1 MTTIKKL
8 RLRGFKSF
16 PKQVEIPFEKDY
28 SVVLGPNGSG
38 KSSSYDTIITLNNGQ
53 EIELGKLVGEALEN
67 AQETKQL
74 DDGIYCK
81 ANGTK
86 ILSVNPISMKLET
99 KEVTKFIKRQG
110 ETLYHLRT
118 RTGKEVKATGCH
130 PVMVFK
136 EGMLK
141 SILIRD
147 LKEKDLIAT
156 PRKIVI
162 NTSEDFDKDKARLL
176 GYLIGDGYIAENRIE
191 FVNKDL
197 EIIEDFKRIVQ
208 KFWKNALLKERDEK
222 GVKRI
227 YIRNKEHVHEIR
239 EFFLKEYRGSIT
251 GGIKKIPSKILCAK
265 DEVISEVLAGIFDTD
280 GSVRKDLLIIETCS
294 KNKELIH
301 QVQRALLRF
310 GIISKIK
317 KRSCAATNTKQ
328 KVKRDYYFLYIY
340 GYENIKK
347 FYIHVPLRCKHK
359 KENLENGLKQ
369 EKVAN
374 PNIDILPEE
383 VNTHIK
389 ELAELLGLKVKLLRK
404 EYPKLA
410 AYCEDRCLPSR
421 EGVKKILLLYQ
432 EKLNSILEFMGRL
445 RVDQTT
451 LVEGLEV
458 LNIPGGTAS
467 KEIGLNKAII
477 KRDWAT
483 HRWQAKEENLLNFYQ
498 FMKNTLMMR
507 LKTIQKGMKILENI
521 AYSDIFWDEIAS
533 ITKIQEEPFV
543 YDLTIQGNH
552 NFIGNGI
559 FIHNSNLTD
568 AICFVLGELSSKL
581 LRAEKSSNLIYNGGK
596 TKEPAKEA
604 QVDIHFDNKNKVFP
618 TKENEI
624 KITRILKKS
633 GNSIYKINDET
644 RTRQQVLEFLAAAK
658 IDPDGH
664 NIILQGDIVR
674 FMEMKPEQRREII
687 EEIAGISIY
696 EDKKHKAMQEL
707 EKVDAKLN
715 EAEVIL
721 KERETNL
728 RELKKERDQ
737 AKKFQEL
744 KDKIKDNKATYL
756 QIQIKQKQEKQD
768 EIEKRIEEFKKK
780 TESFQQKIKELRNSI
795 QQKREE
801 IKHINQEVE
810 EKGEKDQLLLR
821 KEIENLKTDII
832 KHKTRIETINAENK
846 KIIERKIQLK
856 NSTQELITQIKEL
869 ETEKKNLE
877 AKEKTLTLEEQ
888 KTLASLEKFKKQHNL
903 SGFSN
908 VNQQLSSLEQ
918 QVEEKRKEIMNIQE
932 QKQELLRNQDRLELQ
947 LQEIDN
953 ILQREEKEKEKF
965 QELKKL
971 KDEFKEI
978 AITLSKS
985 LNEDAAF
992 TAQLKNARLSLLKN
1006 NEDLAK
1012 LKIQNIGIK
1021 ETIAGDFAVKRI
1033 LAMKK
1038 GVYGTVGELGKVN
1051 SKYALA
1057 LDIAAG
1063 PRIKSIVVD
1072 NEITAS
1078 KYIQLLKE
1086 ERLGIATFL
1095 PLNKIKA
1102 RNLPKVPETKNIH
1115 GLAINLIEFDKKFQN
1130 VFSYVFGSTLVVENL
1145 ETARKVGI
1153 GNMRMVTL
1161 TGDLVEPSGAMI
1173 GGYRKREGA
1182 GFTQKEL
1189 SSDIEKIGQEVER
1202 LTSVISLIDK
1212 KKEDNEEKMQ
1222 KLKERKSELEGNI
1235 IKFEKSLGIID
1246 DILEVKEKR
1255 NALLSEKKEHIA
1267 KIKSLETQKE
1277 QFSKEIEAFQKSRD
1291 SLRKKLESPEVIA
1304 TLENLEKNRQSIME
1318 EKLKINSS
1326 ITNIDNKLNL
1336 YKNENEKI
1344 EKIFRDHDKE
1354 KDAFKSELTS
1364 IEEILK
1370 NKEKELKE
1378 KESKEKE
1385 FYGKFKYLAGKRN
1398 KFLEII
1404 QKEDYLII
1412 QEEEK
1417 NKAIEGKMHEIS
1429 IDRAKIV
1436 AEKESLLHEF
1446 ESYKDGRIRKGVNFD
1461 DLKLEIKEFEKMIE
1475 KLGSINLRA
1484 LEVYETLE
1492 VEHKNLVDKTEKLK
1506 LEKEDVLNMMT
1517 EIEQSKKGLFMK
1529 TYKEIATNFK
1539 TIFNSL
1545 TTKGEAYIEL
1555 ENEEDPLSEGVDIKV
1570 KITTN
1575 KYLDIRSLSG
1585 GEKTLAALSFIFAIQ
1600 EYTPASFY
1608 LLDEVDAALDK
1619 QNSEKLSQLIAQYS
1633 KKAQYIVVSHNDQ
1646 IISEANQVYG
1656 VSMQDGISKVVSLK
1670 V

>member
-1 MTTIKKL
+1 M
-8 RLRGFKSF
+8 
-16 PKQVEIPFEKDY
+16 
-28 SVVLGPNGSG
+28 
-38 KSSSYDTIITLNNGQ
+38 
-53 EIELGKLVGEALEN
+53 
-67 AQETKQL
+67 
-74 DDGIYCK
+74 
-81 ANGTK
+81 
-86 ILSVNPISMKLET
+86 
-99 KEVTKFIKRQG
+99 
-110 ETLYHLRT
+110 
-118 RTGKEVKATGCH
+118 
-130 PVMVFK
+130 
-136 EGMLK
+136 
-141 SILIRD
+141 
-147 LKEKDLIAT
+147 
-156 PRKIVI
+156 
-162 NTSEDFDKDKARLL
+162 
-176 GYLIGDGYIAENRIE
+176 
-191 FVNKDL
+191 
-197 EIIEDFKRIVQ
+197 
-208 KFWKNALLKERDEK
+208 
-222 GVKRI
+222 
-227 YIRNKEHVHEIR
+227 
-239 EFFLKEYRGSIT
+239 
-251 GGIKKIPSKILCAK
+251 
-265 DEVISEVLAGIFDTD
+265 
-280 GSVRKDLLIIETCS
+280 
-294 KNKELIH
+294 
-301 QVQRALLRF
+301 
-310 GIISKIK
+310 
-317 KRSCAATNTKQ
+317 
-328 KVKRDYYFLYIY
+328 
-340 GYENIKK
+340 
-347 FYIHVPLRCKHK
+347 
-359 KENLENGLKQ
+359 
-369 EKVAN
+369 
-374 PNIDILPEE
+374 
-383 VNTHIK
+383 
-389 ELAELLGLKVKLLRK
+389 
-404 EYPKLA
+404 
-410 AYCEDRCLPSR
+410 
-421 EGVKKILLLYQ
+421 
-432 EKLNSILEFMGRL
+432 
-445 RVDQTT
+445 
-451 LVEGLEV
+451 
-458 LNIPGGTAS
+458 
-467 KEIGLNKAII
+467 
-477 KRDWAT
+477 
-483 HRWQAKEENLLNFYQ
+483 
-498 FMKNTLMMR
+498 
-507 LKTIQKGMKILENI
+507 
-521 AYSDIFWDEIAS
+521 
-533 ITKIQEEPFV
+533 
-543 YDLTIQGNH
+543 
-552 NFIGNGI
+552 
-559 FIHNSNLTD
+559 
-568 AICFVLGELSSKL
+568 
-581 LRAEKSSNLIYNGGK
+581 
-596 TKEPAKEA
+596 
-604 QVDIHFDNKNKVFP
+604 
-618 TKENEI
+618 
-624 KITRILKKS
+624 
-633 GNSIYKINDET
+633 
-644 RTRQQVLEFLAAAK
+644 
-658 IDPDGH
+658 
-664 NIILQGDIVR
+664 
-674 FMEMKPEQRREII
+674 
-687 EEIAGISIY
+687 
-696 EDKKHKAMQEL
+696 
-707 EKVDAKLN
+707 
-715 EAEVIL
+715 
-721 KERETNL
+721 
-728 RELKKERDQ
+728 
-737 AKKFQEL
+737 
-744 KDKIKDNKATYL
+744 
-756 QIQIKQKQEKQD
+756 
-768 EIEKRIEEFKKK
+768 
-780 TESFQQKIKELRNSI
+780 
-795 QQKREE
+795 
-801 IKHINQEVE
+801 
-810 EKGEKDQLLLR
+810 
-821 KEIENLKTDII
+821 
-832 KHKTRIETINAENK
+832 
-846 KIIERKIQLK
+846 
-856 NSTQELITQIKEL
+856 
-869 ETEKKNLE
+869 
-877 AKEKTLTLEEQ
+877 
-888 KTLASLEKFKKQHNL
+888 
-903 SGFSN
+903 
-908 VNQQLSSLEQ
+908 NQQLSSLEQ

-1078 KYIQLLKE
+1078 RYIQLLKE

-1095 PLNKIKA
+1095 PLNKIKT

-1304 TLENLEKNRQSIME
+1304 TLENLEKNRQSIIE

-1446 ESYKDGRIRKGVNFD
+1446 ESYKDWRIRKGVNFD

-1656 VSMQDGISKVVSLK
+1656 VSMQDGIYKVVSLK